1 MGPGSAAH
9 RRRDAAL
16 RPGHGRAI
24 ADQSPSRHTFAFSRR
39 VRPELC
45 GVALPSSQQGHREG
59 RAPAGTRVRALEKM
73 HTGWTTGSADRS
85 AFPAR
90 WFTAYF
96 ALSPG
101 SDALLPPS
109 PCGWLMRAP
118 GRATHITAR
127 LDAQTPGVRTTR
139 LDVQCYFRP
148 AENTANLE
156 NDGVFC
162 FSPDKQKYAQIRQA
176 PLGPSVMAD

>member
-1 MGPGSAAH
+1 
-9 RRRDAAL
+9 
-16 RPGHGRAI
+16 
-24 ADQSPSRHTFAFSRR
+24 
-39 VRPELC
+39 
-45 GVALPSSQQGHREG
+45 
-59 RAPAGTRVRALEKM
+59 
-73 HTGWTTGSADRS
+73 
-85 AFPAR
+85 
-90 WFTAYF
+90 
-96 ALSPG
+96 
-101 SDALLPPS
+101 
-109 PCGWLMRAP
+109 MRAP